1 MGHTNV
7 LMQASQLLEHRAIV
21 IQAAQSYHNL
31 SWITITSLANSF
43 NVSENIITEWLCE
56 AISNRYIVS
65 DLICSRIMEKHVA
78 EYEQKHNIPNSS
90 LRVKYQEAFTMRS
103 NGTQSIDINSLLHTI
118 QNKARH

>member
-65 DLICSRIMEKHVA
+65 DLICSRIMEKSTTFQTVH
-78 EYEQKHNIPNSS
+78 
-90 LRVKYQEAFTMRS
+90 
-103 NGTQSIDINSLLHTI
+103 
-118 QNKARH
+118 